1 MITDKHLGR
10 NIRNLRE
17 MKNYTQ
23 EIFAIRLDI
32 SQKQF
37 SRIENGEVSPT
48 IRMLFKICQVLE
60 VEPSF
65 LLEFDS
71 RKIFHNNSINQSGG
85 EFIAYNDTSIKD
97 VKILYERLLS
107 EKDEIIEILK
117 KGGNNS

>member
-1 MITDKHLGR
+1 
-10 NIRNLRE
+10 

-48 IRMLFKICQVLE
+48 ISMLFKICQVLE

-107 EKDEIIEILK
+107 EKDEIIGLLK
-117 KGGNNS
+117 KGENK

>member
-1 MITDKHLGR
+1 MITDQHLGR

-60 VEPSF
+60 VEPAF

-71 RKIFHNNSINQSGG
+71 NKIFNNNSINQSGG
-85 EFIAYNDTSIKD
+85 EFNAYNDTPIKD

-107 EKDEIIEILK
+107 EKDEIIELLK
-117 KGGNNS
+117 KGGRN